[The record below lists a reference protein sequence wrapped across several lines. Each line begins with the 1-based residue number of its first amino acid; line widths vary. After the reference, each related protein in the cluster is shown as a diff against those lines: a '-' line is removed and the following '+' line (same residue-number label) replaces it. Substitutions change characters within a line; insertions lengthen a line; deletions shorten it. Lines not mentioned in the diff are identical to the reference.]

1 MLIALLLSL
10 LWALTAPLVVR
21 GAGRAAGWVL
31 ALGPAALF
39 AWFAAYAGP
48 VHSGAGVRETT
59 AWVPALDVEAS
70 FVLDG
75 LSLLFALLVTGLGA
89 IIVVYAGRYLEGH
102 PDRGRFFLT
111 LLAFMTAMLGVVLAD
126 NLILLFVFWEA
137 TSLCSYLLV
146 GFKHETEGA
155 RASALQALLVTGS
168 GGLALLLGLILLGLA
183 GGSFELSVLVERGA
197 EVRGH
202 PLYVPAFLLV
212 ALGAFTKSAQ
222 VPFHFWLP
230 NAMAAPTPVS
240 AYLHSATMVK
250 AGVYLLARMD
260 PVLGGTGLWVW
271 TLTAVGGATMLVGAV
286 GALRHTDLKKV
297 LAYSTITA
305 LGTLVVLLGLSYG
318 PSIKAAIVFLLVH
331 ALYKSALFLVAG
343 AVDHG
348 VGTRDLTRL
357 GGLRRVM
364 PFTALAAVL
373 AGLSM
378 AGLPP
383 LFGFVGK
390 ELAYKAKLGVEN
402 LGWLL
407 PTVAVLAN
415 ALTVAAAGLLVAR
428 PFFGRRGTGVGAT
441 AHEGPPALWGGPVLI
456 GTAGL
461 ALGVVPGLL
470 YALVTAAVDAVAGEP
485 VEITLALWYGV
496 DTALYLSV
504 LTVLLGGL
512 AYRFAPSIR
521 AGLRART
528 RLAALGPA
536 RAYRHALDGLFRA
549 AAWQTRFFEGGSL
562 RVYLAAT
569 LGVLVAL
576 VGGTMLLKTT
586 VLPTGL
592 ALDVLAHEGL
602 LAALVAGAAVVAARA
617 RSLLLGLTSLGVA
630 GLGLALLFVVVGAP
644 DLAMT
649 QFLVEIL
656 IVVIILA
663 VLRAV
668 PRRYTTGGRRPRW
681 RGAAV
686 ALGMGTTVTL
696 LLLALLR
703 LPLDPTVPRYFLTES
718 VPGGF
723 GRNVVNV
730 ILVDFRA
737 LDTLGEIAVLAVA
750 ALGAFAL
757 LRGGPASP
765 APRRIAAAPSLVLR
779 TATRLLLAL
788 LLVTALF
795 MLWRGHNEP
804 GGGFIG
810 GLFAASALTLYLL
823 AFRRAATER
832 LLRVTP
838 RLALPVG
845 LAVAAGSGL
854 AGVALAG
861 APFLTGQW
869 ATVGGLK
876 LGTPLLFDVG
886 VFLVV
891 VGFTLTIVLALDR
904 AAEAPDD
911 PPDGPSGDA
920 PAAVPAAEAT
930 AAPALRPAD
939 PASAR
944 ARPPE

>member
-31 ALGPAALF
+31 ALGPAVLF

-48 VHSGAGVRETT
+48 VHSGGAGVRETT
-59 AWVPALDVEAS
+59 AWVPSLGVEAS

-75 LSLLFALLVTGLGA
+75 LSLLFVLLVTGLGA
-89 IIVVYAGRYLEGH
+89 IIVVYAGRYLEG
-102 PDRGRFFLT
+102 DRDLGRFFLT

-146 GFKHETEGA
+146 GFKHETEDA

-168 GGLALLLGLILLGLA
+168 GGLALLAGLILLGLA
-183 GGSFELSVLVERGA
+183 GGSFELSVLMERGA
-197 EVRGH
+197 AVRAH
-202 PLYVPAFLLV
+202 ALYLPAFLLI

-260 PVLGGTGLWVW
+260 PVLGGTGLWLW

-318 PSIKAAIVFLLVH
+318 ASIKAAIVFLLVH

-343 AVDHG
+343 TVDHAT
-348 VGTRDLTRL
+348 GTRDLTRL

-364 PFTALAAVL
+364 PLTALAAVL

-402 LGWLL
+402 LWWLV
-407 PTVAVLAN
+407 PTIAVLAN
-415 ALTVAAAGLLVAR
+415 ALTVAAAGLLVAK
-428 PFFGRRGTGVGAT
+428 PFFGRRGAAVGPT

-456 GTAGL
+456 GAVGL
-461 ALGVVPGLL
+461 LLGAAPGLL
-470 YALVTAAVDAVAGEP
+470 YNVVTAAVDAVAGEP

-496 DTALYLSV
+496 NTALYLSV

-521 AGLRART
+521 EGLRART
-528 RLAALGPA
+528 SLAALGPA
-536 RAYRHALDGLFRA
+536 RAYRRGLDGLFRG

-562 RVYLAAT
+562 RTYLAAT
-569 LGVLVAL
+569 LGALVAL
-576 VGGTMLLKTT
+576 VGGTMLLKTA
-586 VLPTGL
+586 VFPVGL
-592 ALDVLAHEGL
+592 ALEVQAHEAL
-602 LAALVAGAAVVAARA
+602 LVGLVAGAALVAARA
-617 RSLLLGLTSLGVA
+617 PSLLAGLTSLGVA

-649 QFLVEIL
+649 QFLVEVL

-668 PRRYTTGGRRPRW
+668 PGRDAAGARRPRW

-703 LPLDPTVPRYFLTES
+703 LPFDATVPQYFLTES

-757 LRGGPASP
+757 LRGGRPGP
-765 APRRIAAAPSLVLR
+765 APRAPAPPSLVLR
-779 TATRLLLAL
+779 TAARLLLAL

-823 AFRRAATER
+823 AFQRAATER
-832 LLRVTP
+832 LLRVAP
-838 RLALPVG
+838 RLGLPVG
-845 LAVAAGSGL
+845 LAVAVASGL
-854 AGVALAG
+854 VGVGLAG

-869 ATVGGLK
+869 ITVGGLK

-891 VGFTLTIVLALDR
+891 VGFTLTIVLALAR
-904 AAEAPDD
+904 ATEDPDEAPVDPAGTAPFVEGPASPTLGQDD
-911 PPDGPSGDA
+911 PPP
-920 PAAVPAAEAT
+920 P
-930 AAPALRPAD
+930 
-939 PASAR
+939 AR
-944 ARPPE
+944 AKSPT

>member
-1 MLIALLLSL
+1 M
-10 LWALTAPLVVR
+10 APLLVR

-48 VHSGAGVRETT
+48 VRSGEGVRETT
-59 AWVPALDVEAS
+59 VWVPALDVEAS

-89 IIVVYAGRYLEGH
+89 VIVVYAGRYLEGH
-102 PDRGRFFLT
+102 RDRGRFFLT

-146 GFKHETEGA
+146 GFKHEKA
-155 RASALQALLVTGS
+155 ASRASALQALLVTGG
-168 GGLALLLGLILLGLA
+168 GGLALLVGLILLGMA
-183 GGSFELSVLVERGA
+183 GGSFELSVLMERGPQ
-197 EVRGH
+197 VRAH
-202 PLYVPAFLLV
+202 ALYLPAFLLV

-260 PVLGGTGLWVW
+260 PVLGGTGVW
-271 TLTAVGGATMLVGAV
+271 TWTLAAVGGATMLVGAV

-305 LGTLVVLLGLSYG
+305 LGTLVVLLGLSDG

-343 AVDHG
+343 TVDHST
-348 VGTRDLTRL
+348 GTRDLTRL

-390 ELAYKAKLGVEN
+390 ELAYKAKLGVEH

-407 PTVAVLAN
+407 PAVAVAAN
-415 ALTVAAAGLLVAR
+415 ALTVAAAGLLVAK
-428 PFFGRRGTGVGAT
+428 PFFGRRGAAVRRT

-456 GTAGL
+456 GAAGL
-461 ALGVVPGLL
+461 LLGLMPGVL
-470 YALVTAAVDAVAGEP
+470 YDVVTAAVDAVAGEP
-485 VEITLALWYGV
+485 VEIKLALWYGV

-512 AYRFAPSIR
+512 TYRFWASIQKGLQAAAERLPFGPAQAYRR
-521 AGLRART
+521 G
-528 RLAALGPA
+528 
-536 RAYRHALDGLFRA
+536 LDGLFRV

-562 RVYLAAT
+562 RVYLATT

-576 VGGTMLLKTT
+576 VGGTMLLKTA
-586 VLPTGL
+586 VVPAGL
-592 ALDVLAHEGL
+592 ALAGPAHEVL
-602 LAALVAGAAVVAARA
+602 LAILVGGAALIAARA
-617 RSLLLGLTSLGVA
+617 SSLLLGLTSLGVA

-668 PRRYTTGGRRPRW
+668 PRRVTTGAPRPKW
-681 RGAAV
+681 PAATV

-703 LPLDPTVPRYFLTES
+703 LPLDTTVPQYFLTES

-737 LDTLGEIAVLAVA
+737 LDTLGEVAVLAVA

-757 LRGGPASP
+757 LRGGPFGSTV
-765 APRRIAAAPSLVLR
+765 RAAPSLVLR
-779 TATRLLLAL
+779 TAARLLLVL

-832 LLRVTP
+832 LLRVAP
-838 RLALPVG
+838 RLGLPVG
-845 LAVAAGSGL
+845 LALAVTSGL
-854 AGVALAG
+854 VGVGLAG

-869 ATVGGLK
+869 TTVGGLK

-891 VGFTLTIVLALDR
+891 VSFTLTIVLALDR
-904 AAEAPDD
+904 AAEAPDRA
-911 PPDGPSGDA
+911 PGDV
-920 PAAVPAAEAT
+920 PAAVPSTEAT
-930 AAPALRPAD
+930 TALRPGD
-939 PASAR
+939 PAPPAR
-944 ARPPE
+944 SESSR